1 MEHMED
7 YGVFDSSIVNSQV
20 EAFARNESVDFS
32 LVQTGRKRDKE
43 RPSTSSSMPRSNVE
57 MQSVS
62 NPTIHDS
69 DMEDMIGALF
79 RNDTGDVC
87 FDNDGDDLEQNEQ
100 DETEERLRK
109 LASTPIFTGSRAS
122 ILRAC
127 LSILNLQ
134 STYGWSDKSVSTLLQ
149 LLKESF
155 LPIDNILPVSHDE
168 AKNIFASIGMDYTS
182 IHACP
187 PQGLCAL

>member
-7 YGVFDSSIVNSQV
+7 YGVFDSSIVDSQV

-79 RNDTGDVC
+79 RNDTGAVC
-87 FDNDGDDLEQNEQ
+87 FDNDGDDLEQN
-100 DETEERLRK
+100 
-109 LASTPIFTGSRAS
+109 
-122 ILRAC
+122 
-127 LSILNLQ
+127 
-134 STYGWSDKSVSTLLQ
+134 
-149 LLKESF
+149 
-155 LPIDNILPVSHDE
+155 
-168 AKNIFASIGMDYTS
+168 
-182 IHACP
+182 
-187 PQGLCAL
+187 

>member
-7 YGVFDSSIVNSQV
+7 YGIFDSSIVDSQV
-20 EAFARNESVDFS
+20 EAFARNESFDFS
-32 LVQTGRKRDKE
+32 LVQTHRKCDKE

-69 DMEDMIGALF
+69 DMEDDMIGALF

-100 DETEERLRK
+100 DETEERLR
-109 LASTPIFTGSRAS
+109 
-122 ILRAC
+122 LR
-127 LSILNLQ
+127 
-134 STYGWSDKSVSTLLQ
+134 
-149 LLKESF
+149 LKNQF
-155 LPIDNILPVSHDE
+155 GRPIDNKFSSLDPLSLLRYSHLD
-168 AKNIFASIGMDYTS
+168 IGCLHYSSSTLSIIS
-182 IHACP
+182 PHS
-187 PQGLCAL
+187 

>member
-7 YGVFDSSIVNSQV
+7 YEVFDSSIVNSQV

-87 FDNDGDDLEQNEQ
+87 FENDADDLEQNEQ
-100 DETEERLRK
+100 DET
-109 LASTPIFTGSRAS
+109 
-122 ILRAC
+122 
-127 LSILNLQ
+127 
-134 STYGWSDKSVSTLLQ
+134 
-149 LLKESF
+149 
-155 LPIDNILPVSHDE
+155 
-168 AKNIFASIGMDYTS
+168 
-182 IHACP
+182 
-187 PQGLCAL
+187 